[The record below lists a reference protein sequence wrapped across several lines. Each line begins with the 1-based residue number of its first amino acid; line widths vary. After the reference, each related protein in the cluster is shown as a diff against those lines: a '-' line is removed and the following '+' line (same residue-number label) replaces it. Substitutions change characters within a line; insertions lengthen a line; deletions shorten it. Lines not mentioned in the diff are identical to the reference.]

1 MPIREPV
8 KTPSRNQSGV
18 ALLQLSDICLQCG
31 TPELRCQ
38 PPSFVRR
45 LFSLVVYNCGRCDYR
60 ETRFR
65 FSIFTVIVPIVVG
78 LLIVGTVYM
87 VRYTTF
93 AGAEEKPLATTPDAL
108 ARARASSG
116 GLSAYEM
123 MMLKRPRT
131 TLDNATVLKL
141 WRAEVGSDVIL
152 QMIRTSNADYDLS
165 ANAVIQLKQAGVD
178 RIVILA
184 MIDASYNAR

>member
-1 MPIREPV
+1 MPLREAVKIPV
-8 KTPSRNQSGV
+8 RSQPGV
-18 ALLQLSDICLQCG
+18 PVPLLNDICLQCG

-38 PPSFVRR
+38 PPSLVRR
-45 LFSLVVYNCGRCDYR
+45 LFSLVVYICGRCDYR

-65 FSIFTVIVPIVVG
+65 FSKFTVIVPIVVG
-78 LLIVGTVYM
+78 LLVVGTLYA
-87 VRYTTF
+87 VRYTPF
-93 AGAEEKPLATTPDAL
+93 AGAEEKALATAPDLL
-108 ARARASSG
+108 ARARPPSG
-116 GLSAYEM
+116 GLSEYEM
-123 MMLKRPRT
+123 MMLRKPRT

-141 WRAEVGSDVIL
+141 WRADVGSDVIL

>member
-1 MPIREPV
+1 MPIPEAV
-8 KTPSRNQSGV
+8 KTPVRSQPGV
-18 ALLQLSDICLQCG
+18 PVPQLNDICLQCG

-45 LFSLVVYNCGRCDYR
+45 LFSLVVYICGRCDYR
-60 ETRFR
+60 ENRFR
-65 FSIFTVIVPIVVG
+65 FSKFTVIVPIVVG
-78 LLIVGTVYM
+78 LLTVGSLYM
-87 VRYTTF
+87 VRYTPF

-108 ARARASSG
+108 ARARTSSG
-116 GLSAYEM
+116 GLSEYEM
-123 MMLKRPRT
+123 MMLRKPRT

-141 WRAEVGSDVIL
+141 WRADVGSDVIL
-152 QMIRTSNADYDLS
+152 QMIRTSNPDYDLS

-178 RIVILA
+178 RIIILA